1 MHALQQQQPSGNLNR
16 VVPVVVMYSLLHSL
30 LLQGQC
36 IDPARLEHQGLI

>member
-16 VVPVVVMYSLLHSL
+16 VVPVVVMYLLLHSL

-36 IDPARLEHQGLI
+36 IDPA

>member
-30 LLQGQC
+30 LLQEQC
-36 IDPARLEHQGLI
+36 TDPA